1 MTITTQTIILC
12 LKIFFA
18 RVLDVSLGTVRTL
31 FLVRGKRTVASIT
44 GFVEIMLWFMVVRT
58 AFNSD
63 EASLLLAVFYA
74 GGFAVGTYVGGLIAN
89 KLIKGTVTVQ
99 AVTSSRD
106 DRVLEQI
113 RAAGYALT
121 VVNVNASE
129 YGAEKYML
137 FAEIS
142 GGNLAEFKS
151 LVYSLDPGAFITV
164 QETKYVYNGFIK

>member
-1 MTITTQTIILC
+1 MPITAQTIFLC

-31 FLVRGKRTVASIT
+31 FVVRGKRAAAALC
-44 GFVEIMLWFMVVRT
+44 GFVEIMIWFLAVRT
-58 AFNSD
+58 AFNSS
-63 EASLLLAVFYA
+63 EAGLLLAVFYA
-74 GGFAVGTYVGGLIAN
+74 GGFATGTYVGGLIAG

-106 DRVLEQI
+106 DSVLEAI

-121 VVNVNASE
+121 VVNVNPSE
-129 YGAEKYML
+129 YGPEKYMF
-137 FAEIS
+137 FAEIT
-142 GGNLAEFKS
+142 GDNLTEFKN
-151 LVYSLDPGAFITV
+151 LVYSLDSGAFIKV